1 MLKEKLKEKEKLK
14 KLKEKEKLKKLKEK
28 EKLKKLK
35 EKEKLKK
42 LKEKEKI
49 KKLKEKEKLRKL
61 KQKEKI
67 KKYKK
72 NKIGGG
78 MTTREMK
85 SRILKIL
92 NSWER
97 EDDADDYFQMWADTL
112 KISSESGIDGK
123 IKNKLFSILNYN
135 MLTEMQKLKDLFY
148 SSKKNIFRLNL
159 SQIIQELE
167 NYDFLK
173 LLAET
178 INKFDEDSDIEISD
192 LDKKKLFIGI
202 IENLIHNIALLTENI
217 FNTVVFPNIG
227 KIQLGNNIKLYR
239 SWRRKEQL
247 ELMKSQN
254 NFQDEVGSILI
265 TDNYLS
271 ASLEKDLALQ
281 FYSNSSSGIPEFIL
295 WEIDIPETYPYLK
308 VSDYLK
314 EILIHI
320 GAILEYNG
328 FKYEKWTDN
337 RDRTF
342 DYKIEQYKWVGFDI
356 NKTNNVIETYK
367 KILNNIKTYQVL

>member
-1 MLKEKLKEKEKLK
+1 ML
-14 KLKEKEKLKKLKEK
+14 
-28 EKLKKLK
+28 
-35 EKEKLKK
+35 
-42 LKEKEKI
+42 
-49 KKLKEKEKLRKL
+49 
-61 KQKEKI
+61 
-67 KKYKK
+67 
-72 NKIGGG
+72 
-78 MTTREMK
+78 TREMK
-85 SRILKIL
+85 SRILKML

-97 EDDADDYFQMWADTL
+97 EDDADDYFQMWANTL
-112 KISSESGIDGK
+112 KISSESGIDGIDDK

-135 MLTEMQKLKDLFY
+135 MLTEMQKLKDLFSY
-148 SSKKNIFRLNL
+148 KKNIFRLKF
-159 SQIIQELE
+159 SKIIKELE

-173 LLAET
+173 LLAEK
-178 INKFDEDSDIEISD
+178 INKFDEDSDKISD

-217 FNTVVFPNIG
+217 FNTVVIPNIG
-227 KIQLGNNIKLYR
+227 KIEHGNNIKLYR

-281 FYSNSSSGIPEFIL
+281 FYSNSSSGIPQFTL
-295 WEIDIPETYPYLK
+295 WEIDIPEKYPYLK

-342 DYKIEQYKWVGFDI
+342 EYKIEQYKWVGFDI
-356 NKTNNVIETYK
+356 HKTNNVIETYK
-367 KILNNIKTYQVL
+367 KILNNIKTNHVL